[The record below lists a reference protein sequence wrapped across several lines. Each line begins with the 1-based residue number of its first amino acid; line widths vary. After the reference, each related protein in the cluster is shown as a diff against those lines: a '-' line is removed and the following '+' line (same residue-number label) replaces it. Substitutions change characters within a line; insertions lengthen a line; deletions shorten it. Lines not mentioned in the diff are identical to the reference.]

1 MLKKLRDTRG
11 EFVVSGSFKL
21 ILSMMGLVLVI
32 SVFGIV
38 NRVSTLNTIADE
50 AVRYIEVR
58 GRVDSAVYSEISR
71 LQASSKLNCDYT
83 IEAAYMPGTDKVQF
97 GDLVAVQLRHTDYFG
112 IGGVIRL
119 PVTLHSRAEGRSE
132 QYWK

>member
-1 MLKKLRDTRG
+1 MLKKLRETRG
-11 EFVVSGSFKL
+11 DFVVSGSLKL
-21 ILSMMGLVLVI
+21 IFMMMGLVLII

-38 NRVSTLNTIADE
+38 NRTSTLNTIADE

-58 GRVDSAVYSEISR
+58 GRVDSAVHSEISR

-97 GDLVAVQLRHTDYFG
+97 GDLVAVQFRHTVYFG
-112 IGGVIRL
+112 IGGIVRL